1 MFDESITHS
10 DRRGF
15 LTRTAAGAAMAALAT
30 LPAWVEA
37 KAQARMQGDGID
49 HNTAWLNGVNQ
60 FKYKQFF
67 ETGTMNNAI
76 PFLHIA
82 NYYGAWRATTGV
94 RQNDM
99 LGVMGVFGFAVPAVF
114 GDAMWSK
121 YGLGKMMNLTD
132 AATGQPYTRNPYLNG
147 QNGELF
153 TGTGSMVAMLQGL
166 GARVILCNNAF
177 GLWTMLVGKAT
188 NQDPAAVRTEMLGH
202 LAPGVTLVPAM
213 VQAVEQAQRAGLT
226 YMKNS

>member
-1 MFDESITHS
+1 MFDETITQS

-37 KAQARMQGDGID
+37 EAQTQVPGID
-49 HNTAWLNGVNQ
+49 ANTAWLRGMNQ
-60 FKYKQFF
+60 HKYKQFF
-67 ETGTMNNAI
+67 ETGTMNNTI
-76 PFLHIA
+76 PFLHIV
-82 NYYGAWRATTGV
+82 NYFGAWRATAGV
-94 RQNDM
+94 RTTDVAA
-99 LGVMGVFGFAVPAVF
+99 VMGIFGFAVPVVF

-121 YGLGKMMNLTD
+121 YQLGKMLNLTD
-132 AATGQPYTRNPYLNG
+132 ASTGQPYVRNPYLNP

-153 TGTGSMVAMLQGL
+153 TGPGSMVAAVQGL

-177 GLWTMLVGKAT
+177 GFWTMLIGKAT

-202 LAPGVTLVPAM
+202 LAQGVTLVPAM